1 MGKSSEISKDVVF
14 TMTKYARDEFD
25 RVPET
30 STRQGVHRAVA
41 ETRRRRLGSILA
53 VGTAALAVG
62 LVAFLI
68 LPKLGFSSAGE
79 TMAVSAEQVGSSASA
94 SPAPTASTPAP
105 TSPAPTSA
113 QPASPGPSS
122 PAPVSAEA
130 VAAPSASAT
139 ASAAAAVDKTQPVAV
154 YNASGTAGLAT
165 RVGGTV
171 STAGWT
177 IGTVGN
183 WGGAPQQRSVIF
195 YSGAAQKSN
204 ADALGK
210 LLGIPAVVDSADFQ
224 LPLVVVLAPGF
235 Q

>member
-1 MGKSSEISKDVVF
+1 
-14 TMTKYARDEFD
+14 MTKYARDEFD

-41 ETRRRRLGSILA
+41 ETRRRRRLGSILA
-53 VGTAALAVG
+53 VGAAALAVG

-94 SPAPTASTPAP
+94 SPAPTASAPEP
-105 TSPAPTSA
+105 TSPEPT
-113 QPASPGPSS
+113 S

-130 VAAPSASAT
+130 SAAPTASAT
-139 ASAAAAVDKTQPVAV
+139 PSAAAAVVDKTQPVAV

-204 ADALGK
+204 AEALGK
-210 LLGIPAVVDSADFQ
+210 LLGIPTVVDSAEFQ